1 MCLATHKNK
10 NKKKY
15 KKNLNERFLKK
26 VHIYLP
32 ISTLVSASSR
42 THRRK
47 FSKDLKNIST
57 RYEISALI
65 RNEHARAEREREK
78 EIRDKNEAIDEDE
91 ERS

>member
-1 MCLATHKNK
+1 
-10 NKKKY
+10 
-15 KKNLNERFLKK
+15 
-26 VHIYLP
+26 
-32 ISTLVSASSR
+32 VSASSR

>member
-1 MCLATHKNK
+1 MWRHKTK
-10 NKKKY
+10 TKKSKR
-15 KKNLNERFLKK
+15 RFLKK

-78 EIRDKNEAIDEDE
+78 RDKNEAIDEDE

>member
-1 MCLATHKNK
+1 M
-10 NKKKY
+10 
-15 KKNLNERFLKK
+15 
-26 VHIYLP
+26 
-32 ISTLVSASSR
+32 SASSR

-78 EIRDKNEAIDEDE
+78 RDKNEAIDEDE